1 MKVLVVHPVSFVAE
15 VVDINMNIE
24 TLQELVGGYIE
35 PVYQGIYTILC
46 DEEGNLKQL
55 PPNILGLVG
64 RIVFVRNGVDDFEGL
79 TDDDIKFIMNKY
91 ELRW

>member
-1 MKVLVVHPVSFVAE
+1 MKVLLVHPVSLEAE
-15 VVDINMNIE
+15 IMNITMNIE

-46 DEEGNLKQL
+46 DEEGNLKNL

-64 RIVFVRNGVDDFEGL
+64 RVVFVRNGAEDFEGL

-91 ELRW
+91 GLR